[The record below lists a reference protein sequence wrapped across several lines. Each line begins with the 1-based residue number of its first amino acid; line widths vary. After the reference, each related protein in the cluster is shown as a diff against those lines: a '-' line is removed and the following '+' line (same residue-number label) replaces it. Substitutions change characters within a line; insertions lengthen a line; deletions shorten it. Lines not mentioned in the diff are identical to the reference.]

1 MDIRYLLESEKKQV
15 SLKVIFKYK
24 GFFFYQPFTEIF
36 SQNFFFLSLVG
47 SCFEELFK
55 FFFVTNLDKNV
66 HIKVDIQQTTCHLC
80 LFYKMKETLMAQ
92 QGDRARSSSQE
103 LLKLSKSSSSR

>member
-24 GFFFYQPFTEIF
+24 GFFFYQPFIEIF

-55 FFFVTNLDKNV
+55 LFLVTNLDKNV
-66 HIKVDIQQTTCHLC
+66 HVYI
-80 LFYKMKETLMAQ
+80 
-92 QGDRARSSSQE
+92 
-103 LLKLSKSSSSR
+103 